1 MLYCGSKTA
10 LTGNNDELREMLS
23 HGWSKDPPAA
33 MEVNLGDELSPA
45 MLAEAQAIDARLREP
60 FTKDL
65 LRKVEALEARLTSA
79 LGGRSDRGAETQ

>member
-1 MLYCGSKTA
+1 MLYREGKTVVVQ
-10 LTGNNDELREMLS
+10 NNDELRTMLA
-23 HGWSKDPPAA
+23 HGRSKDPPAA

-60 FTKDL
+60 PREDL